1 MANVQ
6 CENGYTKIANELLE
20 ALLKYK
26 FPSNTDG
33 VPLKLCLFVIRKTYG
48 YGKTQ
53 DKISLTQFEKG
64 VNSTRPT
71 ICHWLDYL
79 VKALLLVKEVK
90 PVNNTV
96 LYSINKDYDQW
107 IPLVKALLLVKGRNR
122 TSLSPLTETSLS
134 PLTHKRKK
142 EILQKKEEEE
152 DFHQKTLIISKRLD
166 IKPTKTLDEYIRK
179 YADKELKPLVDN
191 LIQWCSEKK
200 IKPTGLRLMN
210 WLRKEFK

>member
-20 ALLKYK
+20 ALLIYK
-26 FPSNTDG
+26 FPKNTSDI
-33 VPLKLCLFVIRKTYG
+33 PFKLIMFVIRKTYG
-48 YGKTQ
+48 FNKIA
-53 DKISLTQFEKG
+53 DKISLTQFETGIKIG
-64 VNSTRPT
+64 RKQ
-71 ICHWLDYL
+71 ICYWLNYL
-79 VKALLLVKEVK
+79 VEAKILVKQYNINK
-90 PVNNTV
+90 SSV
-96 LYSINKDYDQW
+96 LYSINKDYDKW
-107 IPLVKALLLVKGRNR
+107 LSVVEAKKLVEARSF
-122 TSLSPLTETSLS
+122 TSGSHHTKTSGS
-134 PLTHKRKK
+134 QETHKRKK
-142 EILQKKEEEE
+142 EILQKKEEE

-210 WLRKEFK
+210 WLRREFK